1 MTSEF
6 ERELASSRADLDA
19 ARRELLDALP
29 PLSDADL
36 DRAPRGQWPVRRVLE
51 HVIWHEQV
59 YVRMAAHMRGQP
71 STGDMGDY
79 TPSTVSDAIE
89 KLAESRHA
97 LLDGIEG
104 VDEEAFYRLGKM
116 GFEEYSIVSMLEN
129 ESNHEREHAAQ
140 IKKTLNNG

>member
-1 MTSEF
+1 MV
-6 ERELASSRADLDA
+6 RWPASFGWKSGVGSSVCVSS
-19 ARRELLDALP
+19 P
-29 PLSDADL
+29 PLPSN
-36 DRAPRGQWPVRRVLE
+36 APRGQWPVRRVLE

-71 STGDMGDY
+71 SPGDMPDY

-89 KLAESRHA
+89 KLAESRRA

-104 VDEEAFYRLGKM
+104 VDEETFYRLGKM

>member
-6 ERELASSRADLDA
+6 DRDLANSHTDLDS
-19 ARRELLDALP
+19 ARRALLDVLSS
-29 PLSDADL
+29 LSDAYL

-71 STGDMGDY
+71 SPGEMPDY
-79 TPSTVSDAIE
+79 TPSSKANALE
-89 KLAESRHA
+89 LLHESRRA
-97 LLDGIEG
+97 LLAGIEG
-104 VDEEAFYRLGKM
+104 VDEETFYRLGKM